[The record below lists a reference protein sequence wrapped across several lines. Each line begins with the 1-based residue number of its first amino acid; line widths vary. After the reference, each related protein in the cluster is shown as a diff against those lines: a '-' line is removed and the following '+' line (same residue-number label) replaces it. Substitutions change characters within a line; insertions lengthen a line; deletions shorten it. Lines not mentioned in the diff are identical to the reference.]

1 MDNKSETNI
10 REEIIKLEG
19 LLAVSY
25 ESLSGRIKGLVDKY
39 RNANEENHQL
49 KENIKE
55 INNKVTDLKLHL
67 NKLNSDTLLKDREIS
82 ELKTLLLSSENEN
95 TNVRDKDF
103 VKSRLKELISRI
115 DVHLETY
122 EDQSQDFED

>member
-25 ESLSGRIKGLVDKY
+25 ESLSGKIKGLIDRY
-39 RNANEENHQL
+39 RNVNEENHQL

-55 INNKVTDLKLHL
+55 INNKVTDLKLQL